1 MLLREPGRL
10 PRSPLWRN
18 FLRLFGWIALATI
31 GSGTAASIGRAAPP
45 PQHDPV
51 TIHVFHNQS
60 IHFAPEDSSRYDT
73 AAIRATQSGRIIT
86 RTLNLDPPPFP
97 ARITARVAIRPVPK
111 DPESVH
117 DKWDRAGSVRL
128 LTPGSPAIELVKFI
142 TAYGGATEYEVD
154 LTPLASWLRGR
165 VTIAGF
171 IDTWVSPA
179 WRMDLS
185 LEWSPPPPDSLLA
198 ASGALP
204 DSVPAWVQPILAE
217 DSWTAAAP
225 GEEGRTVPV
234 EIPPGTTRVVL
245 HYLASGHCTDG
256 RGAEEFEPR
265 THFVMVDGREVH
277 RLEPW
282 REDCKAFRSINPYCR
297 RWSDGSWSAD
307 YARSGWCP
315 GDQVRP
321 IPIDLTAA
329 LPPGRHQLTIR
340 IPGIRPRDADGS
352 FGYWRVSGYLIGW

>member
-10 PRSPLWRN
+10 PRSPLWPN

-142 TAYGGATEYEVD
+142 TA
-154 LTPLASWLRGR
+154 
-165 VTIAGF
+165 
-171 IDTWVSPA
+171 
-179 WRMDLS
+179 
-185 LEWSPPPPDSLLA
+185 
-198 ASGALP
+198 
-204 DSVPAWVQPILAE
+204 
-217 DSWTAAAP
+217 
-225 GEEGRTVPV
+225 
-234 EIPPGTTRVVL
+234 
-245 HYLASGHCTDG
+245 
-256 RGAEEFEPR
+256 
-265 THFVMVDGREVH
+265 
-277 RLEPW
+277 
-282 REDCKAFRSINPYCR
+282 
-297 RWSDGSWSAD
+297 
-307 YARSGWCP
+307 
-315 GDQVRP
+315 
-321 IPIDLTAA
+321 
-329 LPPGRHQLTIR
+329 
-340 IPGIRPRDADGS
+340 
-352 FGYWRVSGYLIGW
+352 